1 MNFGLSESALHLICS
16 VLSRHNSVSE
26 AFVFGS
32 RALGRETPRS
42 DIDIALVGKV
52 DALEAEGIT
61 LELDELPIAAKFDLH
76 VIAEIQNPALR
87 DHIARVGR
95 KLYSASKLA

>member
-1 MNFGLSESALHLICS
+1 MNFGIKETTLDSIREILA
-16 VLSRHNSVSE
+16 RHPSVSE

-42 DIDIALVGKV
+42 DIDIALAGEV

-61 LELDELPIAAKFDLH
+61 LELEELPVAAKFDLH
-76 VIAEIQNPALR
+76 VISEIQNPALR
-87 DHIARVGR
+87 EHITRVGR
-95 KLYSASKLA
+95 KLYAAPKPA